1 MIAPRKDAVVS
12 AKRNRSRTVPVAVL
26 SVAVVLG
33 VCIFWLRSPPEDQ
46 AVDVKSVRNAPIASE
61 SDAGSPVAD
70 RNDNASDASSP
81 VADRN
86 DNASVTA
93 KSAKRVRRMV
103 ARAVA
108 PMSNADRKL
117 YDAVQSALDDEDF
130 AAVRAAAAAA
140 YRSANAE
147 VRQQAVDALGWF
159 GEKAL
164 PELTPMMADA
174 DSGVAQSACDA
185 WESGLS
191 EMESAFDRVKVA
203 QMALMVISDPDALTM
218 IGSQFS
224 NAATELIDGADDAAA
239 DEYRV
244 QVLRG
249 IVDIMGDESNLERA
263 KAARE
268 IYESVTSHEWIS
280 VGEAEKYLADP
291 SNYEPPESD
300 E

>member
-1 MIAPRKDAVVS
+1 MIAPRKDAAVS
-12 AKRNRSRTVPVAVL
+12 AKRNRTWPVPVVVL
-26 SVAVVLG
+26 SAAAVLG
-33 VCIFWLRSPPEDQ
+33 VCVYWLMSPPEDRS
-46 AVDVKSVRNAPIASE
+46 VDVEPVRNTAIASE
-61 SDAGSPVAD
+61 SDAGSSAAD
-70 RNDNASDASSP
+70 RKDESP
-81 VADRN
+81 
-86 DNASVTA
+86 VTA
-93 KSAKRVRRMV
+93 KSAKRPRRMV
-103 ARAVA
+103 ARVVS
-108 PMSNADRKL
+108 PMSDADRKL

-130 AAVRAAAAAA
+130 VAVRAAAAAA
-140 YRSANAE
+140 YGSANAE

-174 DSGVAQSACDA
+174 DSDVAQSACDA

-203 QMALMVISDPDALTM
+203 QMALTVISNPDALTM

-224 NAATELIDGADDAAA
+224 NAATELIDGAADAEA
-239 DEYRV
+239 DKYRV
-244 QVLRG
+244 QVLQG

-280 VGEAEKYLADP
+280 IDEAEKYLADP
-291 SNYEPPESD
+291 SHYEPPET

>member
-12 AKRNRSRTVPVAVL
+12 AKRNRSWTAPVAVL

-46 AVDVKSVRNAPIASE
+46 VVDVKSVRNAPIASE
-61 SDAGSPVAD
+61 SDAG
-70 RNDNASDASSP
+70 SP

-174 DSGVAQSACDA
+174 DSDVAQSACDA

-239 DEYRV
+239 DKYRV
-244 QVLRG
+244 QVLQG

-268 IYESVTSHEWIS
+268 IYESVTGHEWIS